1 MLAASATSAAPLRCV
16 VIDDDEINR
25 LTLEHYI
32 SLTAGLSLQA
42 SLADGVAGLAYFRE
56 GHGVDVLFLDVE
68 MPHLNGIEMLRV
80 LPNPPEV
87 IITTAREQFAVD
99 AFELRVTDYLVK
111 PFDYARF
118 SRAVERVL
126 PRPTA
131 APAAEVPG
139 ALSSPDLF
147 VKVNNRM
154 VRINF
159 DQVVYV
165 EALSDYV
172 NIVTPQ
178 HKYIVYTTLKA
189 LEARLATLSQFA
201 RVHRSYLLNTQ
212 LIEAIED
219 NTALLRGGFHV
230 PIGKSYQEG
239 FYKGLQRI

>member
-1 MLAASATSAAPLRCV
+1 MSVAAVPPAPLRCV

-32 SLTAGLSLQA
+32 SLTSGLTLTA

-56 GHGVDVLFLDVE
+56 GHAVDVLFLDVE
-68 MPHLNGIEMLRV
+68 MPHLSGLEMLRV
-80 LPNPPEV
+80 LPDPPEV
-87 IITTAREQFAVD
+87 IITTARQQFAVD

-126 PRPTA
+126 PRAAASA
-131 APAAEVPG
+131 APTPL
-139 ALSSPDLF
+139 LSSDLF

-189 LEARLATLSQFA
+189 LEARLAGLGQFV
-201 RVHRSYLLNTQ
+201 RVHRSYLINTQ

>member
-1 MLAASATSAAPLRCV
+1 MSSATTPANPLRCV

-32 SLTAGLSLQA
+32 SLTSGLSLTA

-56 GHGVDVLFLDVE
+56 GHAVDVLFLDVE
-68 MPHLNGIEMLRV
+68 MPHLNGLEMLRV
-80 LPNPPEV
+80 LNNPPEV

-126 PRPTA
+126 PRPA
-131 APAAEVPG
+131 APAAAPTPL
-139 ALSSPDLF
+139 LSSDLF

-189 LEARLATLSQFA
+189 LEARLAELAQFV
-201 RVHRSYLLNTQ
+201 RVHRSYLINTQ
-212 LIEAIED
+212 LVEAIED

>member
-1 MLAASATSAAPLRCV
+1 MSVATPTAPLRCV
-16 VIDDDEINR
+16 IIDDDEINR

-32 SLTAGLSLQA
+32 SLTDGLILTA
-42 SLADGVAGLAYFRE
+42 SLPDGLAGLAYFRE
-56 GHGVDVLFLDVE
+56 EHPVDVLFLDVE
-68 MPHLNGIEMLRV
+68 MPHLNGLEMLRV
-80 LPNPPEV
+80 LTNPPDV
-87 IITTAREQFAVD
+87 IITTAREQFAVS
-99 AFELRVTDYLVK
+99 AFELRVVDYLVK

-126 PRPTA
+126 PHPAAASGAAA
-131 APAAEVPG
+131 APPAMT
-139 ALSSPDLF
+139 SSDLF
-147 VKVNNRM
+147 VKVNNRI

-159 DQVVYV
+159 NDVVYV

-189 LEARLATLSQFA
+189 LEARLSSLNHFM

-212 LIEAIED
+212 VIEAIED

-239 FYKGLQRI
+239 FYKSLQRI

>member
-1 MLAASATSAAPLRCV
+1 MSAAPTASLRCV

-32 SLTAGLSLQA
+32 SLTSGLTLTA
-42 SLADGVAGLAYFRE
+42 SLADGVAGLTYFRE
-56 GHGVDVLFLDVE
+56 GHAVDLLFLDVE
-68 MPHLNGIEMLRV
+68 MPHLNGLEMLRV

-126 PRPTA
+126 PRPA
-131 APAAEVPG
+131 APAPEGPATLTS
-139 ALSSPDLF
+139 ADLF

-159 DQVVYV
+159 DEVVYV

-172 NIVTPQ
+172 NIVTPH

-189 LEARLATLSQFA
+189 LEARLAGLPQFT
-201 RVHRSYLLNTQ
+201 RVHRSYVLNMQ
-212 LIEAIED
+212 LIDAIED
-219 NTALLRGGFHV
+219 NTVLLRGGFHV